1 MHIPQKRKCLPEM
14 EIHYPTIIV
23 DERAAMIVTKVSNNG
38 IKLVCYPNK
47 RQLNEIT
54 NKRGRRNMNFLRLLV
69 HFVAYRK
76 RIRMCII
83 YYKYLAI
90 IFTIGKML
98 ITLRRLQFFFYFYD
112 RYR

>member
-1 MHIPQKRKCLPEM
+1 MHIPQKRKCLPEL

-54 NKRGRRNMNFLRLLV
+54 NKRGRRNMNFLRHLM
-69 HFVAYRK
+69 HSVAYRK